1 MKRATL
7 LVPILDIPAGTYYDV
22 EDQVTYLNLGL
33 KDHDDKRAK
42 MDAVTLDL
50 TDSNKVKIEQL

>member
-7 LVPILDIPAGTYYDV
+7 LVAILDIPAGTFYDV
-22 EDQVTYLNLGL
+22 DDQVTYLELGL
-33 KDHDDKRAK
+33 EDHDNKRAK

-50 TDSNKVKIEQL
+50 TDSNKVKITPL